1 LQYSYYIVVFIIL
14 VSILLV
20 VDPGGIVDVY
30 VPGYCFFTG
39 CSTKVVFFFMSA
51 TQMGVSGDGVFAS

>member
-1 LQYSYYIVVFIIL
+1 MVFIIL